1 MAADPPMLGR
11 VKGDASHCIA
21 VVVGHICV
29 LVRVA
34 FCGGGLRLRAPR
46 DRACDCDVRELP
58 APHAAMPVL
67 SVPRGRALVYIE
79 SVVYF

>member
-46 DRACDCDVRELP
+46 DRACDCDVR
-58 APHAAMPVL
+58 AAGAACRMPVL
-67 SVPRGRALVYIE
+67 SVPRGSERLYI
-79 SVVYF
+79 

>member
-34 FCGGGLRLRAPR
+34 FCGGACVCARRETVRAT
-46 DRACDCDVRELP
+46 ATCMATCELP
-58 APHAAMPVL
+58 APHAVCR
-67 SVPRGRALVYIE
+67 S
-79 SVVYF
+79 

>member
-34 FCGGGLRLRAPR
+34 FCGGGTCVCARRETVRAT
-46 DRACDCDVRELP
+46 ATCELP